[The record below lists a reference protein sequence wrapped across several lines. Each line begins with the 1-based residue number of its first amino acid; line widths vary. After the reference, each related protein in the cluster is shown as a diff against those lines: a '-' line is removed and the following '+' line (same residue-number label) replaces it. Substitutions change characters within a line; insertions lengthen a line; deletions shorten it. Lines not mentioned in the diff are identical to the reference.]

1 MEKRVKNLVLGLL
14 MDNFIRVLV
23 YSMLTIFAL
32 KLSQEYLYP
41 IRLKNDFAMGVFM
54 IYTLYYLRRFYLGI
68 DKNILKD
75 LRKLEAAIKKDDY
88 DINLDLEE
96 FELISKTLK
105 DKTEKLK
112 QKDNFIK
119 TSLAAISHD
128 MKTPIT
134 VIDMN
139 LSLLKTK
146 DFKNQARLEKI
157 RGESEKIASYIDD
170 LMEVSGGFID
180 DISLENI
187 RLGDF
192 LTNIKANLSLLED
205 MREEK
210 IGIID
215 EIKPN
220 DEIILKIDKRRFD
233 KALSQLL
240 TNAFEHRKT
249 SVWIELNEKGEQIM
263 ITVAD
268 DGAGFDEKSLSDVK
282 KLFYTDNFGRTS
294 GKGTGMGL
302 FIADSYVSSMGG
314 RLVLQN
320 KNGGRAKIFLE
331 LREEKD
337 GK

>member
-14 MDNFIRVLV
+14 VDNFIRVLV

-96 FELISKTLK
+96 FDLISKTLK

-128 MKTPIT
+128 MKTPLT

-146 DFKNQARLEKI
+146 DFKNQGRLEKI
-157 RGESEKIASYIDD
+157 RGESERIASYIDD

-187 RLGDF
+187 RLGVF

-240 TNAFEHRKT
+240 TNAFEHKKSAVRLELSRKD
-249 SVWIELNEKGEQIM
+249 GEII

-268 DGAGFDEKSLSDVK
+268 DGKGFDEKSLASAK
-282 KLFYTDNFGRTS
+282 NLFYTDNFGRTS

-302 FIADSYVSSMGG
+302 FIADTYIEAMGG
-314 RLVLQN
+314 RLVLEN
-320 KNGGRAKIFLE
+320 SNGARAKIH
-331 LREEKD
+331 LREESY

>member
-41 IRLKNDFAMGVFM
+41 IRLKNDFTMGVFM

-75 LRKLEAAIKKDDY
+75 LRKLEASIKKDEY

-96 FELISKTLK
+96 FDLISKTLK
-105 DKTEKLK
+105 DKNEKLK

-128 MKTPIT
+128 MKTPLT

-146 DFKNQARLEKI
+146 DFKNKARLEKI

-215 EIKPN
+215 EINPN
-220 DEIILKIDKRRFD
+220 DKIILKIDKRRFD

-240 TNAFEHRKT
+240 TNAFEHRERA
-249 SVWIELNEKGEQIM
+249 VWLELAEENGQII

-268 DGAGFDEKSLSDVK
+268 DGAGFDQKSLREGK
-282 KLFYTDNFGRTS
+282 NLFYTDNYGRTS

-302 FIADSYVSSMGG
+302 FIADTYIEAMGG
-314 RLVLQN
+314 RLVLEN
-320 KNGGRAKIFLE
+320 YNGARAKIY
-331 LREEKD
+331 LREESY

>member
-14 MDNFIRVLV
+14 MDNLIRVLV

-96 FELISKTLK
+96 FNLISKTLK

-128 MKTPIT
+128 MKTPLT

-146 DFKNQARLEKI
+146 DFKNQGRLEKI
-157 RGESEKIASYIDD
+157 F
-170 LMEVSGGFID
+170 MHH
-180 DISLENI
+180 
-187 RLGDF
+187 
-192 LTNIKANLSLLED
+192 KA
-205 MREEK
+205 K
-210 IGIID
+210 
-215 EIKPN
+215 
-220 DEIILKIDKRRFD
+220 
-233 KALSQLL
+233 
-240 TNAFEHRKT
+240 
-249 SVWIELNEKGEQIM
+249 
-263 ITVAD
+263 
-268 DGAGFDEKSLSDVK
+268 
-282 KLFYTDNFGRTS
+282 
-294 GKGTGMGL
+294 
-302 FIADSYVSSMGG
+302 
-314 RLVLQN
+314 
-320 KNGGRAKIFLE
+320 
-331 LREEKD
+331 
-337 GK
+337 

>member
-75 LRKLEAAIKKDDY
+75 LRKLEASIKKDEY

-96 FELISKTLK
+96 FDLISKTLK
-105 DKTEKLK
+105 DKNEKLK

-128 MKTPIT
+128 MKTPLT

-146 DFKNQARLEKI
+146 DFKNKARLEKI

-240 TNAFEHRKT
+240 TNAFEHKKSAVWLELSRKD
-249 SVWIELNEKGEQIM
+249 GEII

-268 DGAGFDEKSLSDVK
+268 DGKGFDEKSLASAKD
-282 KLFYTDNFGRTS
+282 LFYTDNFGRTS

-302 FIADSYVSSMGG
+302 FVADTYIEAMGG
-314 RLVLQN
+314 RLVLEN
-320 KNGGRAKIFLE
+320 SNGARAKIY
-331 LREEKD
+331 LREESY